1 MPFCPKCRTEYRE
14 GFVKCA
20 DCKVALVDK
29 LDDIEIQEASLD
41 EIFEKEVEQQAQSID
56 ISDIFDEKSL
66 EALNITKEKLEE
78 WKTNPP
84 TPEEI
89 KQMKRFILKQRMIEE
104 ENEKFVSKKEK
115 ASEYLSSG
123 ICLVI
128 VGVLGITFVVLAF
141 LKVLPFIHLSG
152 FGYVIYAIVGI
163 IMAFML
169 YFGISSLLKVK
180 STKIQAESEEDELNT
195 VNAFFDK
202 EISAQ
207 SIDSDLDI
215 TDDENLN
222 YFLRSE
228 KIKTILKNQF
238 PDLKEGYI
246 DSLIDER
253 YSDIF
258 D

>member
-128 VGVLGITFVVLAF
+128 VGVLGVTFVVLAF

-152 FGYVIYAIVGI
+152 FSYVIYAIVGI